1 MKRLAFFAL
10 LVLSVALVA
19 RAQETTPPPDP
30 DRYTDLREITNAR
43 GFPQLGYPSAPI
55 SVIIYG
61 AFDDVQSGVFYG
73 AGFPALLE
81 RARTGEI
88 VLVYVPMAG
97 RGTIPTGRGA
107 ARAAICAGEQD
118 AFWEFHDLLFTWQ
131 STFGAD
137 AFSGARLIDGANN
150 LPISDLLFTWQS
162 TFGADAFSGAR
173 LIDGANNL
181 PISRPLWDACM
192 LSDRPDAVLLEGEAT
207 AASEPLFA
215 ITPYITINGVPT
227 LPDADSLTASI
238 EFEVTRNVATF
249 EAALDTSA
257 EPALDGT
264 PDPEAT
270 EPVVIT
276 LEPLMGASI
285 TPPLIIGLPQGWAY
299 GYDVLVLQDVDAIR
313 NIPIAVYMGPVTG
326 GTGTIILVWGF
337 PNLIP
342 SLTENGIAEPNL
354 WADGLRLL
362 RLAVIEQG
370 CNIGTDLR
378 RDYSIGGLASVGTSF
393 AAVGCPELADTRGW
407 FAGLQ
412 QFARGWFAGLQQ
424 FGLNFVF
431 YTYVEPISAMDA
443 SAPDELQRILD
454 TVRFVVPPTATP
466 TLLTPT
472 PAP

>member
-118 AFWEFHDLLFTWQ
+118 AFWEFH
-131 STFGAD
+131 
-137 AFSGARLIDGANN
+137 
-150 LPISDLLFTWQS
+150 DLLFTWQS

-412 QFARGWFAGLQQ
+412 QF
-424 FGLNFVF
+424 GLNFVF